1 VNHQGRGSDFRHTAL
16 LYAGADGFLS
26 STVPFVREGLER
38 QEQVL
43 VMVPGP
49 RIEALRSELGPGA
62 AEVHFADMAEV
73 GANPARIIPAWRRF
87 VSERALQGSRLRG
100 IGEPIWAGRSDDEL
114 VECQRHEALL
124 NVAFGDGDP
133 IDLLCPYDTLALPEH
148 VIEET
153 RRSHP
158 TVCSSGAAPYE
169 SADYIGLEHAAVPFS
184 APLPPPPESAAELGF
199 DRETLD
205 AVRALAVR
213 QARDAGLSSRRS
225 EDLMI
230 AVNELASNSVKHG
243 GGRGTLRIWQDPAGV
258 VAEVTDRGRID
269 RPLAGREH
277 PADDQV
283 GGHGLW
289 LVNQLCDLTQMRTYD
304 AGTVVRLHVRAADR
318 GQG

>member
-1 VNHQGRGSDFRHTAL
+1 MNHPRRRSDFRHTAL
-16 LYAGADGFLS
+16 LYAGGDGFLS
-26 STVPFVREGLER
+26 GTVPFVREGLER
-38 QEQVL
+38 EEPVL
-43 VMVPGP
+43 VMVPGR
-49 RIEALRSELGPGA
+49 RIEALRSALGPDAG
-62 AEVHFADMAEV
+62 EVHFADMAEV

-87 VSERALQGSRLRG
+87 VSERARQGSDLRG

-124 NVAFGDGDP
+124 NVAFGEGDP

-148 VIEET
+148 VIEEA

-158 TVCSSGAAPYE
+158 TVCSSGAAPYA
-169 SADYIGLEHAAVPFS
+169 SAEYLGPEHAAAPFS

-205 AVRALAVR
+205 AVRALIVL

-225 EDLMI
+225 EDLML
-230 AVNELASNSVKHG
+230 AVNELASNSIEHG
-243 GGRGTLRIWQDPAGV
+243 GGHGTLRIWHGPAGV
-258 VAEVTDRGRID
+258 VAEVADRGRID
-269 RPLAGREH
+269 RPLAGRER
-277 PADDQV
+277 PAHDQV

-289 LVNQLCDLTQMRTYD
+289 LVNQLCDLMQMRTYD
-304 AGTVVRLHVRAADR
+304 AGSVVRVHVRAAGR